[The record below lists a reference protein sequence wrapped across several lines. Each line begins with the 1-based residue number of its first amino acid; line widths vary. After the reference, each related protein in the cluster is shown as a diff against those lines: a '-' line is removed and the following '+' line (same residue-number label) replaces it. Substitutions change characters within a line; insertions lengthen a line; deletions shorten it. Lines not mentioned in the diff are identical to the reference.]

1 MSPIQETG
9 KRASRQQGKN
19 HTMTKPNVLFIMADQ
34 LRADYLGCYGATWVD
49 TPNIDAI
56 AAKGTL
62 FKHCYTNSPVCA
74 PARIALA
81 TGMRPHR
88 VGALDNLA
96 FLPAGRQTY
105 YQRVR
110 DREYYV
116 GCSGKLDLAKP
127 DGYNG
132 LKGDRP
138 CTFGFG
144 FTHPI
149 EVEGKMHAGSRP
161 EPFGPYS
168 SYLQSKGLLESF
180 HEDYRARADA
190 GFFFSAHDSVLQT
203 EDWHDV
209 YIGRRAVEWLAERP
223 KDYPYHLFVSFAGP
237 HDPFDPPS
245 EYAEMYRDREMPPRV
260 IDPGD
265 GKPQRA
271 RKRISRVNKHEEH
284 EFVHLRRQYC
294 AAVKAIDDAVGRI
307 LHAAEARG
315 DGRDTYVFFSSDHG
329 EMLCDHGLTIKHW
342 AYEPSWRVPLIISGP
357 GLPEGEVSEALVELI
372 DVGETIADLAGSPRP
387 PNIDAHSLLPLL
399 RGETREHRDH
409 VMTMERPHRAIRTK
423 KWKLC
428 ETYNDATELYDMQ
441 SDPLEL
447 NNVIAENRGVAR
459 DLARMLTA
467 GMMEGKW
474 RRG

>member
-1 MSPIQETG
+1 M
-9 KRASRQQGKN
+9 SRQDAAE
-19 HTMTKPNVLFIMADQ
+19 KPNILFIMADQ
-34 LRADYLGCYGATWVD
+34 LRADYLGCDGATWVD
-49 TPNIDAI
+49 TPNIDSI

-88 VGALDNLA
+88 IGALDNLA
-96 FLPAGRQTY
+96 FLPAGERTY

-110 DREYYV
+110 DQEYYV

-127 DGYNG
+127 DSYNG

-138 CTFGFG
+138 CNFGFG

-168 SYLQSKGLLESF
+168 SYLQSKGLLEKF
-180 HEDYRARADA
+180 HQDYQARSNA
-190 GFFFSAHDSVLQT
+190 GFFFSAHDSVLET

-209 YIGRRAVEWLAERP
+209 YIGRRAVQWLEERP
-223 KDYPYHLFVSFAGP
+223 KDYPYHMFVSFAGP
-237 HDPFDPPS
+237 HDPFDPPT
-245 EYAEMYRDREMPPRV
+245 EYADQYRDREMPPRV
-260 IDPGD
+260 IDSGE
-265 GKPQRA
+265 GKPERVK
-271 RKRISRVNKHEEH
+271 KRMGWVNRRSEDELL
-284 EFVHLRRQYC
+284 HLRRQYC
-294 AAVKAIDDAVGRI
+294 AAIKAVDDTVGQI
-307 LHAAEARG
+307 LAAAETRD
-315 DGRDTYVFFSSDHG
+315 DGRDTFIIFSADHG
-329 EMLCDHGLTIKHW
+329 EMICDHSLTVKHW

-357 GLPEGEVSEALVELI
+357 GLPEGGISDALVELI

-387 PNIDAHSLLPLL
+387 HNIDAHSLLPLL
-399 RGETREHRDH
+399 HGETYEHRDH
-409 VMTMERPHRAIRTK
+409 VITMERPYRAIRTK

-428 ETYNDATELYDMQ
+428 ETYNDVSELYDMEY
-441 SDPLEL
+441 DPQEL
-447 NNVIAENRGVAR
+447 NNVIDEHPDVAR
-459 DLARMLTA
+459 DLRKMMAA
-467 GMMEGKW
+467 GMMEDKW